1 MDYPIVLLKHFQKR
15 DKTNADKIEATDNK
29 HMSTKTN
36 RNIHTD
42 TNTDTDTDIHANTEI

>member
-15 DKTNADKIEATDNK
+15 DKTNADKIKATDNK